1 MLLIDSIS
9 SLTFDCVTLFYFK
22 QNYWVQN
29 NMLPYRWIQ
38 TLTWHVSR
46 NFNMYTIST
55 QRVWI
60 KVKICSYQR
69 HANKGGL
76 DTCCYGVHV
85 SNIYV
90 YFSII
95 IIIIKNFDIF
105 FISHFF

>member
-55 QRVWI
+55 QRV
-60 KVKICSYQR
+60 
-69 HANKGGL
+69 
-76 DTCCYGVHV
+76 
-85 SNIYV
+85 
-90 YFSII
+90 
-95 IIIIKNFDIF
+95 
-105 FISHFF
+105 